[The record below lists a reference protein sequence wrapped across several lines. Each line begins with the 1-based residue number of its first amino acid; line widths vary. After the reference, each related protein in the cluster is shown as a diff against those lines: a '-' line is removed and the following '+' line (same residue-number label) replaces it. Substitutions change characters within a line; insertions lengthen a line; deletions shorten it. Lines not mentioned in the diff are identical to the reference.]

1 MWGIKGEKGYC
12 MEYTK
17 YYFVWF
23 LMFITSFI
31 ALFFIGPEY
40 MWWALA
46 HLVLSFLGLMVTFIA
61 IITDKN
67 RTK

>member
-1 MWGIKGEKGYC
+1 
-12 MEYTK
+12 MEYNK

>member
-1 MWGIKGEKGYC
+1 
-12 MEYTK
+12 MEYSK

-40 MWWALA
+40 MWWAFA
-46 HLVLSFLGLMVTFIA
+46 HFVLSFLGLMVTFIA